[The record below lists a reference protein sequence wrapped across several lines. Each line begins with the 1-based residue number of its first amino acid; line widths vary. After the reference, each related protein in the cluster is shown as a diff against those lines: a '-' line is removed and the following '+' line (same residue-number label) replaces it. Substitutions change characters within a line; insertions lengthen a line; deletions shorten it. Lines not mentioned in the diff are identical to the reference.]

1 MEVLLIMSEKYNK
14 LLEYLKS
21 LDSVLIAF
29 SGGVDS
35 TLLAKASYDALGD
48 RALAVTAV
56 SSTYPEREREEARK
70 YAGEIGIRHIFIES
84 EELKIEGF
92 AKNPVNRC
100 YYCKR
105 ELFSKL
111 RSIADSEG
119 IKFILDGTNADDL
132 SDYRPGR
139 KAAEEMGVV
148 SPFLELG
155 LTKQDIRNISR
166 ELDLPTWDKPA
177 YACLSSRF
185 PYGEEITSEK
195 LKRVEK
201 AEDYLLSLGFKGFRV
216 RNHGDM
222 ARIEL
227 DPQDIS
233 RLFDEDLRLK
243 IVERLKEIGYRY
255 VALDL
260 QGYRRGSMNEV
271 L

>member
-1 MEVLLIMSEKYNK
+1 MNEKYDR
-14 LLEYLKS
+14 LLKYLKG

-56 SSTYPEREREEARK
+56 SSTYPEREREEARR
-70 YAGEIGIRHIFIES
+70 YAADIGIRHAFIES

-92 AKNPVNRC
+92 ARNPVNRC

-105 ELFSKL
+105 ELFGKL
-111 RSIADSEG
+111 RDMADREG
-119 IKFILDGTNADDL
+119 IRFILDGTNADDL
-132 SDYRPGR
+132 TDYRPGR
-139 KAAEEMGVV
+139 KAAEEIGVV

-155 LTKQDIRNISR
+155 FTKQDIRDMSKD
-166 ELDLPTWDKPA
+166 LGLPTWDKPA

-195 LKRVEK
+195 LKRVEM
-201 AEDYLLSLGFKGFRV
+201 AEDYLLSLGFEGFRV
-216 RNHGDM
+216 RNHDDI

-227 DPQDIS
+227 RPEDIS
-233 RLFDEDLRLK
+233 RLLDEDLRLRVANK
-243 IVERLKEIGYRY
+243 LKEIGYSY
-255 VALDL
+255 VTLDL

>member
-1 MEVLLIMSEKYNK
+1 MDKKYEK
-14 LLEYLKS
+14 LLEYIEGLG
-21 LDSVLIAF
+21 SVLIAF

-35 TLLAKASYDALGD
+35 TLLAKASFDALGD
-48 RALAVTAV
+48 KALAVTAV
-56 SSTYPEREREEARK
+56 SSTYPEREREEAKR
-70 YAGEIGIRHIFIES
+70 YAAEIGIRHAFIES
-84 EELKIEGF
+84 EELEIEGF
-92 AKNPVNRC
+92 AKNPPNRC

-105 ELFSKL
+105 ELFGRL
-111 RSIADSEG
+111 RDMADKEG
-119 IKFILDGTNADDL
+119 IGYILDGTNADDIG
-132 SDYRPGR
+132 DYRPGR

-155 LTKQDIRNISR
+155 FTKQDIRDISK

-195 LKRVEK
+195 LKRVEMS
-201 AEDYLLSLGFKGFRV
+201 EDYLLTLGFKGFRV

-227 DPQDIS
+227 QSEDIS
-233 RLFDEDLRLK
+233 RLLDEDLRLG
-243 IVERLKEIGYRY
+243 IVDKLKSIGYKY
-255 VALDL
+255 VTLDL